1 MQTSKPAQPTILL
14 IDDSVT
20 DLRLLMN
27 LMLSRQFRVNVAFN
41 GQDGYHKA
49 ELLLPDLILLDVNL
63 PRLNGFA
70 TCRLLKQNPCTRHIP
85 VIFLTAMGDVSHR
98 LDGLALGAVD
108 FIGKPFNEEEVL
120 ARINIHLALAEVNRA
135 ASAAAALPAGIDA
148 TPAAPPPMP
157 IQGKDAVLVQ
167 AAQAHLREHLATP
180 PSTEALARVLGT
192 HERRLS
198 QAFQLHL
205 GCSVYAWL
213 REERLQQA
221 HHLLAS
227 TQVPIA
233 TLSDVLGYSSPA
245 NFAKAFRERFACTPR
260 QVRQGQGGAPP

>member
-70 TCRLLKQNPCTRHIP
+70 TCRLLKQNPRTRHIP
-85 VIFLTAMGDVSHR
+85 VIFLTAMGEVNYR

-120 ARINIHLALAEVNRA
+120 ARINIHLALADSNRSV
-135 ASAAAALPAGIDA
+135 SATA
-148 TPAAPPPMP
+148 TPPEGTSTTAPSPAP

-167 AAQAHLREHLATP
+167 AAQAHLRQHLATP
-180 PSTEALARVLGT
+180 PSTEALAKVLGT

-198 QAFQLHL
+198 QAFQQHL

-221 HHLLAS
+221 HHLLAT

-245 NFAKAFRERFACTPR
+245 NFAKAFRERFDCTPR
-260 QVRQGQGGAPP
+260 QVRQGEGNVQP